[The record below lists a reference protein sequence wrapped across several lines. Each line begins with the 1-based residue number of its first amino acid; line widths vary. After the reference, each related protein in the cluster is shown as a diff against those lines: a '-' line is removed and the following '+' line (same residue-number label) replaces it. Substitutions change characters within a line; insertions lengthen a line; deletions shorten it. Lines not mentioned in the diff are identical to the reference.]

1 MTEHTLSCA
10 VLFAD
15 IAGSTRLYE
24 TLGDREARHITGT
37 YLATMASIVLQHR
50 GVIIKTIGDEIMC
63 RFPTADQAV
72 QAACEIQQ
80 AVAAGLVDNVPLNV
94 HAGLHYGPV
103 IMENNDIFGDA
114 VNTAARLVSIGKAGQ
129 IMTTEETVQQLSPQ
143 LRSKTRYFDTTTVK
157 GKQEEL
163 KVFQVLWEEEHLT
176 RIIPLGFIGAS
187 KAPENS
193 NTLTLL
199 CADRSFTLSP
209 DMKPLVLGRE
219 AQYAELVVPAGF
231 VSRVHATIE
240 CRRGKY
246 IFIDQSTN
254 GSFIRTQDGNVVY
267 LRREEFSLFGEG
279 VISLG
284 TELDDSNPYLIYFF
298 SFTPNAQAETV

>member
-1 MTEHTLSCA
+1 MTEQTLDCA

-15 IAGSTRLYE
+15 ISGSTQLYE
-24 TLGDREARHITGT
+24 TLGDREARRITST
-37 YLATMASIVLQHR
+37 YISTMASIVLRHH

-72 QAACEIQQ
+72 QAACEIQN
-80 AVAAGLVDNVPLNV
+80 AVTAGIVTNVSLTV
-94 HAGLHYGPV
+94 HAGLHYGSV

-114 VNTAARLVSIGKAGQ
+114 VNTAARLVSIGKPGQ
-129 IMTTEETVQQLSPQ
+129 VITTEETVQQLSPL
-143 LRSKTRYFDTTTVK
+143 LRVKTRYFDTTTVK

-163 KVFQVLWEEEHLT
+163 NLFQVLWEEEHLT
-176 RIIPLGFIGAS
+176 RIIPLDFVGAS
-187 KAPENS
+187 KAAEKANL
-193 NTLTLL
+193 LTLL
-199 CADRSFTLSP
+199 YADRTYTLSP

-219 AQYAELVVPAGF
+219 AQHAELVVPAGF

-254 GSFIRTQDGNVVY
+254 GSFIRTQDGNIIY
-267 LRREEFSLFGEG
+267 LRREEFSLLGEG

-284 TELDDSNPYLIYFF
+284 TEISDSNPYLIYFF
-298 SFTPNAQAETV
+298 SYSPLPDTV